1 MVRKMLGQIKK
12 ILRQTSGQEDLPYS
26 GFIVILVGNFQQLP
40 PVGDKPMYTEGNAEA
55 SLLFNSI

>member
-1 MVRKMLGQIKK
+1 MLGQIKK